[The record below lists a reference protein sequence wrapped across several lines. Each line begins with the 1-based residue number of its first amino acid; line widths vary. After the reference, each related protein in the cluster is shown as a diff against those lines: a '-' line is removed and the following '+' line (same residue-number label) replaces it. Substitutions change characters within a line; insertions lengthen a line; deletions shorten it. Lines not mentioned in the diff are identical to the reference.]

1 MSASNDPTPNEET
14 PNEETPEQWLAR
26 VTSETCPNS

>member
-1 MSASNDPTPNEET
+1 MTASNDPTPNEET